1 MIILSKRMFQVS
13 QDYDISDLGEDYIGI
28 SLSIPM
34 IQSDKFI

>member
-13 QDYDISDLGEDYIGI
+13 QDLISGSGEDYIGI
-28 SLSIPM
+28 SLTIPM